1 MDYDNQT
8 AVPSGVPPHVWN
20 FIHQFIIGE
29 ANQNLDLR
37 VPHIRPSIAKYV
49 SFIIFMYSILIAV
62 GVICNLAVF
71 FHIMKYK
78 LYNEPTYSFIIN
90 NVISDLV
97 KCVFI
102 VPISLYVLLI
112 QNWILG
118 ELLCSFLPMLQDIPL
133 HTTTLTFLLIFW
145 DRYRYVRRPTK
156 PRLPAFVCI
165 VGTWLTSVCLVLP
178 YPIYIMYVDL
188 GKYLE
193 AEQFYGVGLCT
204 VNLVDD
210 MNEYIRGIFIVMSSR
225 GECDVISQYSRGSYR
240 DHEAA
245 RARYEQY
252 EPDLNVPKEKRTQK
266 YLILMVVVYA
276 ISLCPLMIL
285 KLAKPLLPETYDNS
299 GNFDLIYTISVWAG
313 FMPTCSTPLFYAAW
327 QMSRSSKERL
337 RGYFRISNRKLQ
349 QSCETVMT
357 GSGTPAPSRSKL
369 CSDSMTQNIDEG
381 YSDNNSFQQDY
392 YSS

>member
-118 ELLCSFLPMLQDIPL
+118 ELLCSFLPMLQ
-133 HTTTLTFLLIFW
+133 
-145 DRYRYVRRPTK
+145 
-156 PRLPAFVCI
+156 VC
-165 VGTWLTSVCLVLP
+165 
-178 YPIYIMYVDL
+178 
-188 GKYLE
+188 
-193 AEQFYGVGLCT
+193 
-204 VNLVDD
+204 
-210 MNEYIRGIFIVMSSR
+210 
-225 GECDVISQYSRGSYR
+225 
-240 DHEAA
+240 
-245 RARYEQY
+245 
-252 EPDLNVPKEKRTQK
+252 
-266 YLILMVVVYA
+266 
-276 ISLCPLMIL
+276 
-285 KLAKPLLPETYDNS
+285 
-299 GNFDLIYTISVWAG
+299 
-313 FMPTCSTPLFYAAW
+313 
-327 QMSRSSKERL
+327 
-337 RGYFRISNRKLQ
+337 
-349 QSCETVMT
+349 
-357 GSGTPAPSRSKL
+357 
-369 CSDSMTQNIDEG
+369 
-381 YSDNNSFQQDY
+381 
-392 YSS
+392 